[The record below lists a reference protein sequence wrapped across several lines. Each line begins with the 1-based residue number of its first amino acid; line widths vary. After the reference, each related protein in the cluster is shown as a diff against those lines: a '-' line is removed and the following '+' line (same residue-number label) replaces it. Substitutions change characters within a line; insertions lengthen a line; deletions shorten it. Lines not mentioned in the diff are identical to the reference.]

1 MNNKFVYITILLLL
15 WQCAKSSNWYD
26 ITIVRKDNSFV
37 SYYDSISFTKET
49 PQNIRELCSVRYEQN
64 ESERNQ
70 IFEVS
75 FNDLNIYVI
84 RYSGIGFE
92 FYDIWAY
99 NPKIDKLSAS
109 PFTING
115 KWVVDNEAGFDKSI
129 LNGFL
134 LELVA

>member
-84 RYSGIGFE
+84 ISEFFTYSFRWLNIILMF
-92 FYDIWAY
+92 AY
-99 NPKIDKLSAS
+99 FVKC
-109 PFTING
+109 
-115 KWVVDNEAGFDKSI
+115 
-129 LNGFL
+129 FL
-134 LELVA
+134 HNLYQNL